1 MLAGYRGKV
10 GAISAMIGGLA
21 GFMHDWSTGDLTWDK
36 ATVYWA
42 VISGGLS
49 LFGIRAKLD

>member
-1 MLAGYRGKV
+1 
-10 GAISAMIGGLA
+10 MIGGLA